1 MKLFEVFMGDQT
13 WQVNCLNS
21 DGKPDP
27 ERIEDFCDNI
37 FGDDID
43 ELEGHEATL
52 TVGVVKGLYRIAISV
67 DDSASG
73 GDVITGHHI
82 AAVDET
88 IFGTIESNEVLKDFV
103 LGKVGKEKVSTE
115 IPTAIA
121 MWHKATAASPMN
133 TRPGTLT
140 PTYHM
145 TDKWV
150 VASIRVGL
158 FRSTALN

>member
-37 FGDDID
+37 FGDDI
-43 ELEGHEATL
+43 
-52 TVGVVKGLYRIAISV
+52 

-103 LGKVGKEKVSTE
+103 LGKVGKEKVPTE